1 MGVDP
6 LTHALLGAAVSQTV
20 FPASKG
26 LRPALVGAA
35 GGMLADADVFMRMFS
50 DPALP
55 WEAHRHI
62 THAVLFAPLG
72 GLLAALPFLMW
83 PWWRSRWINTL
94 AAGVLAYATHGFL
107 DACTSYGTHLL
118 LPFSGQ
124 RTAWDIIPIIDPL
137 FTTILLA
144 GVVWAA
150 WRARAAPAF
159 LSLLICAAYLGV
171 GVRQHNVA
179 MEELARLA
187 QTRGHTLVRARAM
200 PTPGNLVV
208 WRGLYVADG
217 RIYADGVHVP
227 LMGQPRTRQGV
238 SVELFQPG
246 LLDKEAADDP
256 RNVRMADVVKR
267 FDLFTDGFLAR
278 DPQRPDVLGDMRYSL
293 EVADFSPLWGIRLN
307 TGSTGDPVSWVDLV
321 TDRRASLRIMWRD
334 LRAD

>member
-6 LTHALLGAAVSQTV
+6 VTHALLGAAVSQTL
-20 FPASKG
+20 FPASRS

-35 GGMLADADVFMRMFS
+35 AGMLADADIVMRVFS

-72 GLLAALPFLMW
+72 GLLAALPFLAL
-83 PWWRSRWINTL
+83 PWWRSRWKTTL
-94 AAGVLAYATHGFL
+94 AAAVLAYLTHGFL

-118 LPFSGQ
+118 LPFSVE
-124 RTAWDIIPIIDPL
+124 RTAWDIIPIIDPF
-137 FTTILLA
+137 FTAILLA
-144 GVVWAA
+144 GVVWAVL
-150 WRARAAPAF
+150 RSRSTPAF
-159 LSLLICAAYLGV
+159 LALLLCAGYLGL
-171 GVRQHNVA
+171 GVHQHGVA

-187 QTRGHTLVRARAM
+187 QTRGHTVVRARAM

-208 WRGLYVADG
+208 WRGLYVAGG

-227 LMGQPRTRQGV
+227 LIGEPRTRQGV

-246 LLDKEAADDP
+246 LLDNQNADNP
-256 RNVRMADVVKR
+256 RNARIADVVKR

-278 DPQRPDVLGDMRYSL
+278 DPEQPDVLGDMRYSL
-293 EVADFSPLWGIRLN
+293 EVAAFSPLWGIRLN
-307 TGSTGDPVSWVDLV
+307 DGSTGEPVSWVDLV
-321 TDRRASLRIMWRD
+321 TDRRASLLKMWSD
-334 LRAD
+334 LRRD